1 MPTCEDLIPKKTIP
15 EIPDTD
21 KATYKA
27 ELRSLQIELVKLQRS
42 IIEEDRKLLIIFEGR
57 DSGGK
62 DGTIKVLSEH
72 MSPRE
77 TRIVALGKP
86 SDRDRSSWYFQRY
99 VPHLPSGG
107 EIVLFNRSWYNR
119 AGVEKVMGFCTEDDH
134 LRFLRTVP
142 QFENMLYESGITLI
156 KYYLDS
162 SIDEQKKRLQAR
174 RDDPL
179 KQWKLSPIDKASL
192 DNWDDYTE
200 AKEAMFYYTD
210 TADAPWTIVKSDDK
224 KRARLNCM
232 MHFLNALDYPG
243 KDPSVVGDPDP
254 LIVASSSRVIQGSH
268 KILDTMMHPK
278 LRDKSKNGAA

>member
-1 MPTCEDLIPKKTIP
+1 MPKKTVP

-156 KYYLDS
+156 KYYLDIS
-162 SIDEQKKRLQAR
+162 KDEQKKRLQAR

-179 KQWKLSPIDKASL
+179 KQWKLSPIDKKAVQLFEDYSL
-192 DNWDDYTE
+192 ARDEMLARSHT
-200 AKEAMFYYTD
+200 KH
-210 TADAPWTIVKSDDK
+210 APWTIVRADIK
-224 KRARLNCM
+224 KTARLN
-232 MHFLNALDYPG
+232 
-243 KDPSVVGDPDP
+243 V
-254 LIVASSSRVIQGSH
+254 
-268 KILDTMMHPK
+268 
-278 LRDKSKNGAA
+278 LRDILHRVPYEGSKGDQSAKKSGGTVAQPNRDVVFTYEDVYSRPGLLAR